1 MTVNVRFKFASHQ
14 INPFPFIGLGL
25 VAVFVALVMPHMIGV
40 LGAIAIL
47 CNRYPHLWPPSHP
60 RLRAVS
66 RWKAIGVL
74 LGTCLFASI
83 ISHADPALAQ
93 LFGDAESEATGIFGQ
108 YIDQSI
114 ISFLFG
120 LMRVLV
126 WVASVG
132 FVFFAVYQAQRGE
145 QWQPLLQ
152 NAFIVIAAVVVVEGL
167 GALFFGD
174 GGGGET

>member
-1 MTVNVRFKFASHQ
+1 MNSGFRFKIGARGTNPLPFLALGIMTV
-14 INPFPFIGLGL
+14 LL
-25 VAVFVALVMPHMIGV
+25 ALEWPQVIGV
-40 LGAIAIL
+40 VGAIAL
-47 CNRYPHLWPPSHP
+47 LYSRFLPVLNNTPSP
-60 RLRAVS
+60 VFRTFS
-66 RWKAIGVL
+66 RWKLVGVL
-74 LGTCLFASI
+74 LGTSLFASI
-83 ISHADPALAQ
+83 IAHADPALAQ
-93 LFGDAESEATGIFGQ
+93 LFGDAESEATGIFGA

-114 ISFLFG
+114 IAFLFG
-120 LMRVLV
+120 LMRVVV

-174 GGGGET
+174 GGST